1 VLRDGEAC
9 EVINV
14 SEALLEEIARVLREK
29 WTRYERQLEEFERS
43 LEEKRITTRK
53 IEREKLVR
61 KILEYVK
68 QPPALQ

>member
-1 VLRDGEAC
+1 L
-9 EVINV
+9 
-14 SEALLEEIARVLREK
+14 SEDEWREIERLIEERCKELSKRLED
-29 WTRYERQLEEFERS
+29 FERS

-53 IEREKLVR
+53 IERERLVK